1 MGSELDKETFET
13 GKQNSTADTWSESNR
28 DKSLSSFQ
36 ECQLNSL
43 PASTS
48 NALSSPYEKKPKSPK
63 NMCRQINILT
73 LGFYGGRAFDGNYL
87 GVRQRLQLHI
97 QQEGRDGDLQLCSAQ
112 SSGPARPEGI
122 LISLG
127 VQWGHRFSVSL
138 VAAPFCTWDK
148 LGNWRSKARLVS
160 E

>member
-1 MGSELDKETFET
+1 
-13 GKQNSTADTWSESNR
+13 
-28 DKSLSSFQ
+28 
-36 ECQLNSL
+36 
-43 PASTS
+43 
-48 NALSSPYEKKPKSPK
+48 
-63 NMCRQINILT
+63 MCRQINILT

-112 SSGPARPEGI
+112 SSDPARPEGI

-148 LGNWRSKARLVS
+148 LGKWKSKARLVS